1 MVDKP
6 LFKSKTFW
14 AGAAGIIAAL
24 GGFLTGSLPLE
35 AALQTGLTALLGIFF
50 RDALR
55 NSDDS

>member
-14 AGAAGIIAAL
+14 AGAAGILAAV
-24 GGFLTGSLPLE
+24 GGFLTGTLPAE
-35 AALQTGLTALLGIFF
+35 AALQTALTALLGMFF

-55 NSDDS
+55 KSDDS